1 MTLWTIH
8 LLAITLVMIGS
19 FVVGIWYGSN
29 YYGRFEHTVEGSN
42 AQSRAIRKE

>member
-29 YYGRFEHTVEGSN
+29 IYGRYEHTIEEKKHRV
-42 AQSRAIRKE
+42 IRKEQ